1 MPSRLIIAALVGG
14 LTVPLVACGGH
25 DPKVDPRTQPPVVR
39 VATAGPAQTGER
51 QFTGVVSA
59 RIESQLGFRVG
70 GKIVERLVDT
80 GQTVR
85 RGQPLMRIDPTDYVL
100 AQAAQDQSVAAARA
114 RAVQTAA
121 DEARYRDLVSAGAVS
136 GSTYDQIKAAAEAA
150 KAQLQAAEAQARVSR
165 NAAGYAVL
173 TADADG
179 VVVEALGEPGQVVA
193 AGQTVVRLAHAG
205 PREATIALPE
215 TLRPKVGSIA
225 SASLFGTGAS
235 APARLRQISDAA
247 DPRSR
252 TFEARYVLNG
262 SLSDAPIGAT
272 ITVALPGDGGGQPGR
287 TAPLSAIYDP
297 GKGPGVWIV
306 DPKSSTVAWRP
317 VRLAAI
323 DEENATVTEGLAA
336 GDRFVALG
344 AHMLHQGQKVSLQ
357 GLNGGAGR

>member
-1 MPSRLIIAALVGG
+1 MPSRLTIAALVGG

-25 DPKVDPRTQPPVVR
+25 DAAVDPRTQPPVVR
-39 VATAGPAQTGER
+39 VATAGPSASGER

-59 RIESQLGFRVG
+59 RIESQLGFRVA

-173 TADADG
+173 VADSDG
-179 VVVEALGEPGQVVA
+179 VVVETLGEPGQVVA

-205 PREATIALPE
+205 PREATISLPE
-215 TLRPKVGSIA
+215 TLRPKVGSTA
-225 SASLFGTGAS
+225 NAALFGTGAP

-252 TFEARYVLNG
+252 TFEARYVLDGALAN
-262 SLSDAPIGAT
+262 APIGAT
-272 ITVALPGDGGGQPGR
+272 VTIALPGEGGAPTGR
-287 TAPLSAIYDP
+287 AVPLAAVYDA
-297 GKGPGVWIV
+297 GKGPGVWVV
-306 DPKSSTVAWRP
+306 DPKTSTVAWRP
-317 VRLAAI
+317 VRVTGLN
-323 DEENATVTEGLAA
+323 EETATVAEGLS
-336 GDRFVALG
+336 GGERFVALG
-344 AHMLHQGQKVSLQ
+344 AHMLHQGQKVSV
-357 GLNGGAGR
+357 GAGQ